1 MVKKFKMS
9 KPDKKKSPKTQEI
22 NLVKVGK
29 HNDGYDLYAPLDK
42 LAVDTLAGRKTFSAK
57 IPVVGRSLNQNSLW
71 AIWYGQ
77 IARELKEDNAEAV
90 KRECK
95 LLYGVP
101 ILLAEDESFR
111 RVWMAKFANDT
122 YEQQIFMM
130 RYLPVTSLL
139 KRGQGVIYT
148 ESLQRAYAG
157 RVRLEVL

>member
-1 MVKKFKMS
+1 M
-9 KPDKKKSPKTQEI
+9 
-22 NLVKVGK
+22 VKVGQQ
-29 HNDGYDLYAPLDK
+29 DGYDVYGPLDK
-42 LAVDTLAGRKTFSAK
+42 LAVDTLAGRKSFLAQ
-57 IPVVGRSLNQNSLW
+57 IPVAGRSLNQNSLW

-77 IARELKEDNAEAV
+77 IARELKEDTVEQV

-101 ILLAEDESFR
+101 ILLAEDDTFR
-111 RVWMAKFANDT
+111 RVWEAKFASDT
-122 YEQQIFMM
+122 YEQQLFMM

-148 ESLQRAYAG
+148 EALQRAYAD

>member
-1 MVKKFKMS
+1 MKPSKPKNQEIIMVKFGQLEGI
-9 KPDKKKSPKTQEI
+9 DA
-22 NLVKVGK
+22 
-29 HNDGYDLYAPLDK
+29 YCPLDK
-42 LAVDTLAGRKTFSAK
+42 LAVDTLAGRKTFIAN
-57 IPVVGRSLNQNSLW
+57 IPVAGRSLNQNSLW

-77 IARELKEDNAEAV
+77 IARELKEDTAEEV

-101 ILLAEDESFR
+101 ILLAEDEAYR
-111 RVWMAKFANDT
+111 RVWEAKFADDT
-122 YEQQIFMM
+122 YEQQLYMM